1 MIRAF
6 NPRPIAQ
13 SNAEANE
20 FKDKVLRII
29 EAEVIPLKLLS
40 LQVQSLSKIKRFV
53 ILQLVWNTKL
63 KKGSASWQKCSFN

>member
-63 KKGSASWQKCSFN
+63 KKGSASW

>member
-20 FKDKVLRII
+20 FKEKVLRII

-63 KKGSASWQKCSFN
+63 KKGSASW